1 MYVNHPCKLGILAN
15 KFELSDLV
23 FHVLNYGNEIKK
35 KPFKINPNKIPVN
48 LIATGTVSNLI

>member
-1 MYVNHPCKLGILAN
+1 MFTLLYMYVNHPCKLGILAN

-35 KPFKINPNKIPVN
+35 NHSK
-48 LIATGTVSNLI
+48 